1 MVSGYLS
8 SCNLNWMTISVS
20 HSLHYRLVLIVHLS
34 SLELHSSD
42 LQNIDKF
49 YVRINE
55 MHKNSFKNNLYG
67 HGTMVSKLV
76 LQTITPI
83 VCCDGQYPRFEIYWR
98 RIHLVIWQMRAGG
111 KVDLVQQTFNL
122 IFIYFLYK
130 NLCIF

>member
-1 MVSGYLS
+1 MLHNQNIQSAFRAVSGYLS
-8 SCNLNWMTISVS
+8 GCNLNWMTISIS

-76 LQTITPI
+76 LQTITLI
-83 VCCDGQYPRFEIYWR
+83 VYSFLIGC
-98 RIHLVIWQMRAGG
+98 
-111 KVDLVQQTFNL
+111 FNAYSIL
-122 IFIYFLYK
+122 S
-130 NLCIF
+130 